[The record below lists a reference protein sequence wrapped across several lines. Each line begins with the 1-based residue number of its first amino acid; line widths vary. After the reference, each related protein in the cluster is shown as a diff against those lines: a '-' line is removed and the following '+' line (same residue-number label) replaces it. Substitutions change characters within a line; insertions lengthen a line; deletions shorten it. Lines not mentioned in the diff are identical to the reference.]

1 VSKKKITHEQAIPLT
16 WHPVKVKLRD
26 LKPWDENPRQLTSE
40 QARRI
45 ASSIERFGLVQ
56 AIAIGPDGE
65 VYDGHQRLTVLKR
78 TAGPDAEIWALQS
91 NRALTDEERR
101 RLVIALHAGATG
113 QWDWDMLER
122 WNRQLVTD
130 EGLDQF
136 YRETLERDCR
146 QLSLWMN
153 LPAQAEQ
160 SDEEEVFESEG
171 EAESQPSFSERYVK
185 RITIPIYVPTKR
197 EPPTLSECYDRS
209 EVEQL
214 HVAIEADDN
223 LSPEYKAFF
232 KAAAERFTRWHF
244 RNIAELYAHAPDT
257 ARVWFERLAL
267 VLIDVDQAIE
277 CGLASLSKQIL
288 DIYDAEYGID
298 KPGGRR

>member
-1 VSKKKITHEQAIPLT
+1 MRQDMPTQEQLAPLT
-16 WHPVKVKLRD
+16 WSPVKVRLRD

-45 ASSIERFGLVQ
+45 AKSIERFGLVQ

-78 TAGPDAEIWALQS
+78 TVGPDAEIWALQS

-101 RLVIALHAGATG
+101 RLVIALHAGATA

-122 WNRQLVTD
+122 WNRELVTE

-146 QLSLWMN
+146 QLTLWMN
-153 LPAQAEQ
+153 LSASTDQAEL
-160 SDEEEVFESEG
+160 DNAPEDD
-171 EAESQPSFSERYVK
+171 AEHEPQPSFSERYVK

-197 EPPTLSECYDRS
+197 EPPSLSECYDRT

-214 HVAIEADDN
+214 HRAIDQDEN

-244 RNIAELYAHAPDT
+244 RNIAELYAHAPDA
-257 ARVWFERLAL
+257 ARAWFERLAL

-277 CGLASLSKQIL
+277 YGLASLSKQIL

-298 KPGGRR
+298 KPGGQR

>member
-1 VSKKKITHEQAIPLT
+1 VSKQKASQKQAIPLT

-78 TAGPDAEIWALQS
+78 TAGPEAEVWALQS

-113 QWDWDMLER
+113 QWDWDVLER
-122 WNRQLVTD
+122 WSRELVTE
-130 EGLDQF
+130 EGMDQF

-146 QLSLWMN
+146 QLTLWMN
-153 LPAQAEQ
+153 LPAQAGQ
-160 SDEEEVFESEG
+160 PDDEEAPEP
-171 EAESQPSFSERYVK
+171 EAETEPQPSFSERYVK

-197 EPPTLSECYDRS
+197 EPPALSECYDRS

-214 HVAIEADDN
+214 QAAIEADEN

-244 RNIAELYAHAPDT
+244 RNIAELYAHAPDEV
-257 ARVWFERLAL
+257 RGWFERLVL

-277 CGLASLSKQIL
+277 RGLASLSKQIL
-288 DIYDAEYGID
+288 DIYDSEYGID
-298 KPGGRR
+298 KPGGQQ